1 MKMILSS
8 ETMEIPDGVAMKVH
22 AKVIEVEGPRSKL
35 THDCKH
41 INFDFHLIKDTVI
54 GKRELK
60 IDSWF
65 G

>member
-8 ETMEIPDGVAMKVH
+8 ETMEIPDGVA
-22 AKVIEVEGPRSKL
+22 KVIEVESPRSKL